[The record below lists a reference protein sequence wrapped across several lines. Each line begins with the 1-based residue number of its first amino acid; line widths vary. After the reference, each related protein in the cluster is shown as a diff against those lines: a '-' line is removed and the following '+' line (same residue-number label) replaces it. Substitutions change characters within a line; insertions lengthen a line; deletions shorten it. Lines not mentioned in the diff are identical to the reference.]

1 MLLMNRF
8 KPYFGKCL
16 MLSQIDTEDI
26 EFLFGFKSEELFKL
40 EIYYL
45 LQFPMYEQ
53 LTEIRDLIEN
63 GMPC

>member
-1 MLLMNRF
+1 MLN
-8 KPYFGKCL
+8 
-16 MLSQIDTEDI
+16 QIDTEDI

-45 LQFPMYEQ
+45 LQFPIYEQ